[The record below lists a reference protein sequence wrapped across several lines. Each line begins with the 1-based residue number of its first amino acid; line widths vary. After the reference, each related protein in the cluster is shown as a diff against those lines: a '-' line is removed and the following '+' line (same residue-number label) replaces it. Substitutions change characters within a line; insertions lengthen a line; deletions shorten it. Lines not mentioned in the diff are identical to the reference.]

1 MERKGAVT
9 VPSLFNALRQNEAL
23 NYRFRNLTTEDY
35 PGFYHYHRGIEILIV
50 HRGTGHLVLNR
61 RMHSIAS
68 GSILFFQPYQLHRL
82 HFDVN
87 EQSPYER
94 TIITF
99 EPSSFEPFF
108 RMFPTVHRFFEHM
121 WKEDLASQMF
131 QMGTQTVFIDAVL
144 ERFHDYLTERDEEEQ
159 LESAALMIIQIV
171 DYIQSLNVAGLPQGS
186 PRTERHAEKI
196 MQWIEKHYTEPFD
209 LDELAKEL
217 HLSRHHVSHLF
228 RRETGG
234 TITDYLI
241 ARRIRQACWL
251 LRVEPLSIEQI
262 GAKVG
267 IPHFAYFCRLFKK
280 ITGVTPKQY
289 RSSSR

>member
-9 VPSLFNALRQNEAL
+9 LPSLFNALRQNEAL

-121 WKEDLASQMF
+121 WKEDLATQMF
-131 QMGTQTVFIDAVL
+131 QMGTQTAFIDAVL
-144 ERFHDYLTERDEEEQ
+144 ERFHDHLTERDEEEQ

-171 DYIQSLNVAGLPQGS
+171 DYIQSLNVAGIPQGS

-228 RRETGG
+228 RTETGG

-262 GAKVG
+262 GVKVG